1 VDSAFKLCYN
11 AGMARD
17 GEGRGGGRR
26 ERRWEEKG
34 RAGQGR
40 AESEALFWGRMLKI

>member
-1 VDSAFKLCYN
+1 MWIQLLSCAIMLGWP
-11 AGMARD
+11 GMGKGEEE
-17 GEGRGGGRR
+17 GEGKGGGKR
-26 ERRWEEKG
+26 